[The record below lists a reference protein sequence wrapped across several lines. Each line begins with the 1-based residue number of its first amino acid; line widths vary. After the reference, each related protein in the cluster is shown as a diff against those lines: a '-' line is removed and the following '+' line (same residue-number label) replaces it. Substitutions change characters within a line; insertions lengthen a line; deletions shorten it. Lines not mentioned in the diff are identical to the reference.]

1 MAVTAMY
8 SFLLDRHQA
17 ADFDGDLTVKILK
30 VCLDGNRF
38 VMTRMKRADL
48 YMIKLLSNF
57 TTVDED
63 TLQKTNVAK
72 VLPRFSKKG
81 GQMVKDLTKKIQENA
96 ASSTKRKRDGAKPGS
111 KEESPSKGSASDS
124 ATANGPRSDAS
135 AGSKR
140 LREGESNG
148 QPAAK
153 RAVVTS
159 NIKNSSRPGSTTNGA
174 SAKRPQ
180 EGAEEAK
187 GTATAPARPKANIV
201 APKPTNL
208 FGSLSSASKRPGTS
222 NAERAAAAAART
234 PR

>member
-1 MAVTAMY
+1 M
-8 SFLLDRHQA
+8 
-17 ADFDGDLTVKILK
+17 
-30 VCLDGNRF
+30 
-38 VMTRMKRADL
+38 
-48 YMIKLLSNF
+48 
-57 TTVDED
+57 DED

-96 ASSTKRKRDGAKPGS
+96 ASSTRRKQDGGKSGW
-111 KEESPSKGSASDS
+111 KEDSPSKGSASDS
-124 ATANGPRSDAS
+124 AAANGPRGEAS

-140 LREGESNG
+140 PREGESNG

-159 NIKNSSRPGSTTNGA
+159 NVKNPLKPGSTANGT
-174 SAKRPQ
+174 SVKRPQ
-180 EGAEEAK
+180 EGAQEAK
-187 GTATAPARPKANIV
+187 GTAAATARPKANIV